1 MTDLKQPRI
10 SEETDKFIE
19 FEIPEGKR
27 EEYDLPESCFKS
39 GDGQDNKNPPNYF
52 EYFIK
57 NKSCGDSV
65 IVAQQTLQFV
75 GSGSNPTSPHHIHL
89 KEIKAQIASQ
99 LNERWH
105 SRLPKIHWSNI
116 VRNTHYVCYG
126 LYHKSEA
133 IGVAIWSSP
142 VAQNR
147 FKDGKQMLELRR
159 LALSE
164 RCPKNT
170 ASRCIGIMVK
180 LVKKKFPEI
189 TRLISYQDTAVHNGT
204 IYKASNW
211 SNEAETDF
219 ASWTTNKRQR
229 NKDQATGK
237 KIRWE
242 WKYATFQ
249 RSTTRKPIKAK

>member
-1 MTDLKQPRI
+1 MED
-10 SEETDKFIE
+10 
-19 FEIPEGKR
+19 
-27 EEYDLPESCFKS
+27 
-39 GDGQDNKNPPNYF
+39 
-52 EYFIK
+52 
-57 NKSCGDSV
+57 KSCGDSV
-65 IVAQQTLQFV
+65 MVAQQTLQFA

-126 LYHKSEA
+126 LYYKSEA

-159 LALSE
+159 LALSD

-242 WKYATFQ
+242 WKYADLPTSPIGDFATQ
-249 RSTTRKPIKAK
+249 KSLIGIKRGFFGNPHIFLNRKTSLNSDIIQNSGEID